1 MLASEHVMA
10 HTYTY
15 TSYVLHAYSY
25 TTISFKF
32 IESFFYIAKICKQK
46 PDLVGKLIWCL
57 KFISFTWY
65 IVCCVC
71 VAALRV
77 RLYMCEGILSA
88 CHNFGSPTHTHK
100 HTRSRQ
106 HAYNFSDDFCFQK
119 CSVFWLQSQ
128 DTILLAAYILLVLKL
143 IQKCLCWL
151 LWFAYSFALVPRYC
165 LHFEKRAQTHTF
177 IISMHMRAVRY
188 PIICT
193 PSPSLCSASL
203 SFSLLRSQSMGE
215 WKRLRALLCSVMWVC
230 MYFALFILNPIASN

>member
-88 CHNFGSPTHTHK
+88 CHNSGSPTHTH
-100 HTRSRQ
+100 TST
-106 HAYNFSDDFCFQK
+106 HA
-119 CSVFWLQSQ
+119 
-128 DTILLAAYILLVLKL
+128 
-143 IQKCLCWL
+143 
-151 LWFAYSFALVPRYC
+151 
-165 LHFEKRAQTHTF
+165 RASTH
-177 IISMHMRAVRY
+177 IISATTFVFKNAQSFDYNHK
-188 PIICT
+188 I
-193 PSPSLCSASL
+193 PSYWQLIFYWCSSSYKSAYADCYD
-203 SFSLLRSQSMGE
+203 LLIP
-215 WKRLRALLCSVMWVC
+215 LH
-230 MYFALFILNPIASN
+230 